1 MISRTFGCRCGSFAI
16 AVLAL
21 SVAALVSTSAR
32 PQQPEPGRAGGG
44 RGRGGGGGRGARG
57 GDVLIPTALIS
68 ERGLTAND
76 FPTLRSTTGDVYVW
90 QDVHSLGFLTNNL
103 IVITS
108 AGVLV
113 ADGQGSPEATRKLVE
128 AVALLT
134 HQPIKYVVV
143 CSEHGDHTGGNEAF
157 PATATFISSP
167 ATQASLSRAAKADGS
182 GRKTRTPTETVAD
195 RRILKMGGTEIH
207 ILNNGRSHTGGDLQ
221 VYLPQE
227 KVLFT
232 SETFSHRIFPSMAN
246 AYPTEWIQTLKK
258 VGQIDAAFVVP
269 GHGFLDPAPTMR
281 AELAEFEKALEYV
294 VGEVRRIH
302 TSGVSV
308 EEGLKQVDWGL
319 YRGWSVAE
327 RNGPPA
333 FRRIYDDLDGKLK

>member
-1 MISRTFGCRCGSFAI
+1 MTSTIVRGRGRSFA
-16 AVLAL
+16 AACLAL
-21 SVAALVSTSAR
+21 SVAALVSTTAYT
-32 PQQPEPGRAGGG
+32 QQPEPGRAGGG
-44 RGRGGGGGRGARG
+44 RGRGGGGGRG
-57 GDVLIPTALIS
+57 GDVLVPTALIS

-76 FPTLRSTTGDVYVW
+76 FPTLRSTTGNVYVW
-90 QDVHSLGFLTNNL
+90 QDVHTLGFLTNNL

-108 AGVLV
+108 AGVLI
-113 ADGQGSPEATRKLVE
+113 ADGQGSPEAVKKLVD
-128 AVALLT
+128 AVGLLT

-167 ATQASLSRAAKADGS
+167 ASQASLVRAAKAPNS
-182 GRKTRTPTETVAD
+182 NGRKTIVPSETVAD
-195 RRILKMGGTEIH
+195 RRILKLGGTEIQ
-207 ILNNGRSHTGGDLQ
+207 ILNSGRSHTGGDLQ

-246 AYPTEWIQTLKK
+246 AYPAEWLQTLKK
-258 VGQIDAAFVVP
+258 VREIDATFVVP
-269 GHGFLDPAPTMR
+269 GHGFLDPAPTMK
-281 AELAEFEKALEYV
+281 AEISEFEKALDYV
-294 VGEVRRIH
+294 VGEARRLH
-302 TSGVSV
+302 SAGLSV
-308 EEGLKQVDWGL
+308 EEAVKQADWGP

-333 FRRIYDDLDGKLK
+333 VRRIYDDLDGKLK

>member
-1 MISRTFGCRCGSFAI
+1 MSKKL

-21 SVAALVSTSAR
+21 AAVALASVTAY
-32 PQQPEPGRAGGG
+32 PQQADPARAGGG
-44 RGRGGGGGRGARG
+44 RGRGAGGRGGRG
-57 GDVLIPTALIS
+57 GDMLIPTALIS

-76 FPTLRSTTGDVYVW
+76 FPTLRSTTGSVYVW
-90 QDVHSLGFLTNNL
+90 QDVHTLGFLTNNL
-103 IVITS
+103 IVMTS
-108 AGVLV
+108 DGVLI
-113 ADGQGSPEATRKLVE
+113 ADGQGSPEAVRKLVE
-128 AVALLT
+128 AVGLLT
-134 HQPIKYVVV
+134 SQPIKYVVV

-167 ATQASLSRAAKADGS
+167 ATQASLARAAKTPNS
-182 GRKTRTPTETVAD
+182 NGRRTIVPSEVVSD
-195 RRILKMGGTEIH
+195 RRILRLGGTEIH

-258 VGQIDAAFVVP
+258 VRQIDATFVVP

-281 AELAEFEKALEYV
+281 TEIAEFEKALEYV
-294 VGEVRRIH
+294 IGEVRRIH
-302 TSGVSV
+302 GSGVSA
-308 EEGLKQVDWGL
+308 EEGLKQVDWGP
-319 YRGWSVAE
+319 YRAWSIAE

>member
-1 MISRTFGCRCGSFAI
+1 MIDRTI

-21 SVAALVSTSAR
+21 CVAALVSTSAY

-44 RGRGGGGGRGARG
+44 RGRGAGGRGRG

-113 ADGQGSPEATRKLVE
+113 ADGQGSPEAARKLVE
-128 AVALLT
+128 AVGLLT

-167 ATQASLSRAAKADGS
+167 ATQASLARTAKTPNGN
-182 GRKTRTPTETVAD
+182 GRKTIVPTETVAD
-195 RRILKMGGTEIH
+195 RRILKMGGTEIQ
-207 ILNNGRSHTGGDLQ
+207 IMNNGRSHTGGDLQ

-258 VGQIDAAFVVP
+258 VRQIDATFVVP

-281 AELAEFEKALEYV
+281 AEIAEFEKALEYV

-302 TSGVSV
+302 GSGVSA
-308 EEGLKQVDWGL
+308 EEGLKQVDWGP
-319 YRGWSVAE
+319 YRTWSVAE

-333 FRRIYDDLDGKLK
+333 FRRVYDDLDGKLK

>member
-1 MISRTFGCRCGSFAI
+1 
-16 AVLAL
+16 
-21 SVAALVSTSAR
+21 
-32 PQQPEPGRAGGG
+32 
-44 RGRGGGGGRGARG
+44 
-57 GDVLIPTALIS
+57 
-68 ERGLTAND
+68 LTAND

-108 AGVLV
+108 DGVLV
-113 ADGQGSPEATRKLVE
+113 ADGQGSPEAVRKLVD
-128 AVALLT
+128 AVGLLT

-143 CSEHGDHTGGNEAF
+143 CSEHGDYTGGNEAF

-167 ATQASLSRAAKADGS
+167 ATQASLAQAAKAPNRN
-182 GRKTRTPTETVAD
+182 GRKTSVPSEVVAE
-195 RRILKMGGTEIH
+195 RRVLRMGGTEIH

-232 SETFSHRIFPSMAN
+232 SETFSNRIFPSMAN

-258 VGQIDAAFVVP
+258 VRQIDATFVVP
-269 GHGFLDPAPTMR
+269 GHGFLDPAPAMR
-281 AELAEFEKALEYV
+281 AEIAEFEKALEYV

-302 TSGVSV
+302 GTGVSAD
-308 EEGLKQVDWGL
+308 EGLKQVDWGP
-319 YRGWSVAE
+319 YRTWSVAE

-333 FRRIYDDLDGKLK
+333 FRRVYDDLDGKLKMVR

>member
-1 MISRTFGCRCGSFAI
+1 LAI

-21 SVAALVSTSAR
+21 SVAALVGASAH

-44 RGRGGGGGRGARG
+44 RGGRGGGRGRG

-113 ADGQGSPEATRKLVE
+113 ADGQGSPEATKKLVE

-167 ATQASLSRAAKADGS
+167 ATQASLARAARAPNGN
-182 GRKTRTPTETVAD
+182 GRSTIVPRETVAD
-195 RRILKMGGTEIH
+195 RRVLKMGGTEIH

-258 VGQIDAAFVVP
+258 VRQIDATFVVP
-269 GHGFLDPAPTMR
+269 GHGFLDPAATMR
-281 AELAEFEKALEYV
+281 AEI
-294 VGEVRRIH
+294 GESAK
-302 TSGVSV
+302 SGASM
-308 EEGLKQVDWGL
+308 
-319 YRGWSVAE
+319 A
-327 RNGPPA
+327 PA
-333 FRRIYDDLDGKLK
+333 